1 LTIPDDPVIA
11 ANVRKLNEILFAPL
25 DYAILART

>member
-1 LTIPDDPVIA
+1 VIA